1 LAPAPQEPA
10 VPRRILVAEDEPHIR
25 RILATLLEGAAF
37 QVELA
42 SDGREALACLESD
55 TEYGLVLTD
64 LMMPHLSGLEVLEA
78 MTELSHRKDLPVV
91 MLTAKGQDADREKA
105 LALGA
110 RDFLTK
116 PFSPK
121 KLLAR
126 INELL
131 GD

>member
-1 LAPAPQEPA
+1 MAPAPQEQPL
-10 VPRRILVAEDEPHIR
+10 PRRILIAEDEPHIR
-25 RILATLLEGAAF
+25 RVLATLLESASF
-37 QVELA
+37 QVDLA
-42 SDGREALACLESD
+42 TDGREALDCLASP
-55 TEYGLVLTD
+55 TEYVLVLTD
-64 LMMPHLSGLEVLEA
+64 LMMPHHSGLEVLEA
-78 MTELSHRKDLPVV
+78 IRDMGHRKDTPVV
-91 MLTAKGQDADREKA
+91 MLTAKGQDADRDRA

-126 INELL
+126 IHQLL